1 MKKNLLFIFLA
12 FILNSLTFADT
23 LTISAAASLK
33 EVMTDIKTEY
43 EKTYPSDKIIFNFGG
58 SGALQKQIENG
69 APVDV
74 FISAATKQ
82 MNELVS
88 KNLILPNSNFILL
101 ENSVV
106 LIKPKNSKLKVS
118 SFNDLTKADIKK
130 IAIGEVSSVPVGQ
143 YSMEIFNNLKINDKI
158 SNKLI
163 YGKDVLSVLSWVE
176 SDNVDLG
183 IVYKTDAISS
193 TKVIIV
199 ANAPANSHKPVEYP
213 IGIVKDSKNIAK
225 SQQFIKFLNSSKA
238 KALFKKYGFLTK

>member
-1 MKKNLLFIFLA
+1 MKKIFIILC
-12 FILNSLTFADT
+12 FILNSLVFADT

-33 EVMTDIKTEY
+33 EVMTDIKSEY

-69 APVDV
+69 APVDI

-82 MNELVS
+82 MNELVN

-101 ENSVV
+101 ENSIV

-118 SFNDLTKADIKK
+118 SFNDLIKPEVKK
-130 IAIGEVSSVPVGQ
+130 IAIGEISSVPVGQ
-143 YSMEIFNNLKINDKI
+143 YSMEIFNNLKINEKV

-193 TKVIIV
+193 TRVIII

-213 IGIVKDSKNIAK
+213 IGIVKDSKNIGK
-225 SQQFIKFLNSSKA
+225 SQQFIKFLKSNKA

>member
-225 SQQFIKFLNSSKA
+225 SQQFIKFLNSNKA

>member
-1 MKKNLLFIFLA
+1 MKKIFIILC
-12 FILNSLTFADT
+12 FILNSLVFADT

-33 EVMTDIKTEY
+33 EVMTDIKSEY

-69 APVDV
+69 APVDI

-82 MNELVS
+82 MNELVN

-101 ENSVV
+101 ENSIV

-118 SFNDLTKADIKK
+118 SFNDLIKPEVKK
-130 IAIGEVSSVPVGQ
+130 IAIGEISSVPVGQ
-143 YSMEIFNNLKINDKI
+143 YSMEIFNNLKINEKV

-193 TKVIIV
+193 TKVIII

-213 IGIVKDSKNIAK
+213 IGIVKDSKNIGK
-225 SQQFIKFLNSSKA
+225 SQQFIKFLKSNKA

>member
-199 ANAPANSHKPVEYP
+199 ANAPSNSHKSVEYP

-225 SQQFIKFLNSSKA
+225 SQQFIKFLKSNKA

>member
-1 MKKNLLFIFLA
+1 MKKIFIILC
-12 FILNSLTFADT
+12 FILNSLVFADT

-33 EVMTDIKTEY
+33 EVMTDIKSEY

-69 APVDV
+69 APVDI

-82 MNELVS
+82 MNELVN

-101 ENSVV
+101 ENSIV

-118 SFNDLTKADIKK
+118 SFNDLIKPEVKK
-130 IAIGEVSSVPVGQ
+130 IAIGEISSVPVGQ
-143 YSMEIFNNLKINDKI
+143 YSMEIFNNLKINEKI

-193 TKVIIV
+193 TKVIII

-213 IGIVKDSKNIAK
+213 IGIVKSSKNIGK
-225 SQQFIKFLNSSKA
+225 SQQFIKFLKSNKA

>member
-1 MKKNLLFIFLA
+1 MKKIFIILC
-12 FILNSLTFADT
+12 FILNSLVFADT

-33 EVMTDIKTEY
+33 EVMTDIKSEY

-69 APVDV
+69 APVDI

-82 MNELVS
+82 MNELVN

-101 ENSVV
+101 ENSIV

-118 SFNDLTKADIKK
+118 SFNDLIKPEVKK
-130 IAIGEVSSVPVGQ
+130 IAIGEISSVPVGQ
-143 YSMEIFNNLKINDKI
+143 YSMEIFNNLKINEKI

-193 TKVIIV
+193 TKVIII

-213 IGIVKDSKNIAK
+213 IGIVKDSKNIGK
-225 SQQFIKFLNSSKA
+225 SQQFIKFLKSNKA

>member
-1 MKKNLLFIFLA
+1 MKKIFIILC
-12 FILNSLTFADT
+12 FILNSLVFADT

-33 EVMTDIKTEY
+33 EVMTDIKSEY

-69 APVDV
+69 APVDI

-82 MNELVS
+82 MNELVN

-101 ENSVV
+101 ENSIV

-118 SFNDLTKADIKK
+118 SFNDLIKPEVKK
-130 IAIGEVSSVPVGQ
+130 IAIGEISSVPVGQ
-143 YSMEIFNNLKINDKI
+143 YSMEIFNNLKINEKI

-193 TKVIIV
+193 TRVIII

-213 IGIVKDSKNIAK
+213 IGIVKDSKNIGK
-225 SQQFIKFLNSSKA
+225 SQQFIKFLKSNKA

>member
-163 YGKDVLSVLSWVE
+163 YGKDALSVLSWVE

-213 IGIVKDSKNIAK
+213 IGILKDSKNIAK
-225 SQQFIKFLNSSKA
+225 SQQFIKFLKSSKA
-238 KALFKKYGFLTK
+238 KSLFKKYGFLTK

>member
-1 MKKNLLFIFLA
+1 MKKIFIILC
-12 FILNSLTFADT
+12 FILNSLVFADT

-33 EVMTDIKTEY
+33 EVMTDIKSEY

-69 APVDV
+69 APVDI

-82 MNELVS
+82 MNELVN

-101 ENSVV
+101 ENSIV

-118 SFNDLTKADIKK
+118 SFNDLIKPEVKK
-130 IAIGEVSSVPVGQ
+130 IAIGEISSVPVGQ
-143 YSMEIFNNLKINDKI
+143 YSMEIFSNLKINEKV

-193 TKVIIV
+193 TKVIII

-213 IGIVKDSKNIAK
+213 IGIVKSSKNIGK
-225 SQQFIKFLNSSKA
+225 SQQFIKFLKSNKA

>member
-1 MKKNLLFIFLA
+1 MKKIFIILC
-12 FILNSLTFADT
+12 FILNSLVFADT

-33 EVMTDIKTEY
+33 EVMTDIKSEY

-69 APVDV
+69 APVDI

-82 MNELVS
+82 MNELVN

-101 ENSVV
+101 ENSIV

-118 SFNDLTKADIKK
+118 SFNDLIKPEVKK
-130 IAIGEVSSVPVGQ
+130 IAIGEISSVPVGQ
-143 YSMEIFNNLKINDKI
+143 YSMEIFNNLKINEKV

-193 TKVIIV
+193 TKVIII

-213 IGIVKDSKNIAK
+213 IGIVKDSKNIGK
-225 SQQFIKFLNSSKA
+225 SQQFIKFLKNNKA
-238 KALFKKYGFLTK
+238 KSLFKKYGFLTK

>member
-225 SQQFIKFLNSSKA
+225 SQQFIKFLKSNKA

>member
-199 ANAPANSHKPVEYP
+199 ANAPSNSHKPVEYP

-225 SQQFIKFLNSSKA
+225 SQQFIKFLKSNKA

>member
-118 SFNDLTKADIKK
+118 YFNDLTKADIKK

-225 SQQFIKFLNSSKA
+225 SQQFIKFLKSSKA

>member
-1 MKKNLLFIFLA
+1 MKKIFIILC
-12 FILNSLTFADT
+12 FILNSLVFADT

-33 EVMTDIKTEY
+33 EVMTDIKSEY

-69 APVDV
+69 APVDI

-82 MNELVS
+82 MNELVN

-101 ENSVV
+101 ENSIV

-118 SFNDLTKADIKK
+118 SFNDLIKPEVKK
-130 IAIGEVSSVPVGQ
+130 IAIGEISSVPVGQ
-143 YSMEIFNNLKINDKI
+143 YSMEIFNNLKINEKI

-213 IGIVKDSKNIAK
+213 IGIVKNSKNITK
-225 SQQFIKFLNSSKA
+225 SQQFIQFLKSNKA

>member
-1 MKKNLLFIFLA
+1 MKKIFIILC
-12 FILNSLTFADT
+12 FILNSLVFADT

-33 EVMTDIKTEY
+33 EVMTDIKSEY

-69 APVDV
+69 APVDI

-82 MNELVS
+82 MNELVN

-101 ENSVV
+101 ENSIV

-118 SFNDLTKADIKK
+118 SFNDLIKPEVKK
-130 IAIGEVSSVPVGQ
+130 IAIGEISSVPVGQ
-143 YSMEIFNNLKINDKI
+143 YSMEIFNNLKINEKV

-193 TKVIIV
+193 TKVIII

-225 SQQFIKFLNSSKA
+225 SQQFIKFLKSNKA

>member
-1 MKKNLLFIFLA
+1 MKKIFIILC
-12 FILNSLTFADT
+12 FILNSLVFADT

-33 EVMTDIKTEY
+33 EVMTDIKSEY

-69 APVDV
+69 APVDI

-82 MNELVS
+82 MNELVN

-101 ENSVV
+101 ENSIV

-118 SFNDLTKADIKK
+118 SFNDLIKPEVKK
-130 IAIGEVSSVPVGQ
+130 IAIGEISSVPVGQ
-143 YSMEIFNNLKINDKI
+143 YSMEIFNNLKINEKI

-193 TKVIIV
+193 TKVIII

-213 IGIVKDSKNIAK
+213 IGIVKGSKNIGK
-225 SQQFIKFLNSSKA
+225 SQQFIKFLKSNKA